1 MVIDFHSHV
10 LPKMDD
16 GSKSVE
22 MSLEMLGSARTMGVD
37 IVMATPHFYGHRES
51 VSTFLARRE
60 HSWQKLS
67 QAMAGKD
74 LPTVLLGA
82 EAAFFS
88 GLTKVEGLDA
98 LCANGTRTLLLE
110 MPFAPW
116 TGYELD
122 AVSTLCLDRGY
133 QVVLAHLERFVH
145 LQRDE
150 GLINRLLSLPLWVQ
164 INAEALL
171 PITRR
176 KRWVEMFREGRA
188 HLLGSDCHNLD
199 RRPPNLGSGRKMLER
214 KAGREVLERMDSLGA
229 RLLALD
235 ASGGRNEC

>member
-22 MSLEMLGSARTMGVD
+22 MSLEMLGSAREMGVD
-37 IVMATPHFYGHRES
+37 AVVATPHFYGYRES
-51 VSTFLARRE
+51 VPVFLERRE
-60 HSWQKLS
+60 HSWERLR
-67 QAMAGKD
+67 QAMEGKD
-74 LPTVLLGA
+74 LPRVLLGA
-82 EAAFFS
+82 EVAFFS
-88 GLTKVEGLDA
+88 GLTKAEGLDR

-110 MPFAPW
+110 MPFAAW

-133 QVVLAHLERFVH
+133 QVVLAHLERFVP

-150 GLINRLLSLPLWVQ
+150 GLMERLLSLPLWVQ

-171 PITRR
+171 PLTRR

-188 HLLGSDCHNLD
+188 HLLGSDCHNLTS
-199 RRPPNLGSGRKMLER
+199 RPPNLGAGRKILAR
-214 KAGREVLERMDSLGA
+214 KAGWEALG
-229 RLLALD
+229 RIDQLGEKLLGL
-235 ASGGRNEC
+235 GGQDGQR

>member
-22 MSLEMLGSARTMGVD
+22 MSLEMLSSARKMGVD
-37 IVMATPHFYGHRES
+37 TVVATPHFYGHKES
-51 VSTFLARRE
+51 VSAFLTRRE
-60 HSWQKLS
+60 HCWQRLS
-67 QAMAGKD
+67 EAVEGKD
-74 LPTVLLGA
+74 LPKVLLGA
-82 EAAFFS
+82 EVAFFS
-88 GLTKVEGLDA
+88 GLTKVEGLDK

-110 MPFAPW
+110 MPFAAW

-133 QVVLAHLERFVH
+133 QVVLAHLERFVP

-150 GLINRLLSLPLWVQ
+150 ELLERLLSLPLWVQ

-171 PITRR
+171 PLT
-176 KRWVEMFREGRA
+176 KRGRWIRMFQEGRA
-188 HLLGSDCHNLD
+188 HLLGSDCHNLE
-199 RRPPNLGSGRKMLER
+199 RRPPNLGAGRKVLER
-214 KAGREVLERMDSLGA
+214 KAGMEVMERMDELGA
-229 RLLALD
+229 RLLALK
-235 ASGGRNEC
+235 AVGRPG

>member
-10 LPKMDD
+10 LPHMDD

-22 MSLEMLGSARTMGVD
+22 MSLGMLRSVRAMGVD
-37 IVMATPHFYGHRES
+37 AVVATPHFYGHRES

-60 HSWQKLS
+60 RSWQQLS

-88 GLTKVEGLDA
+88 GLTKAEGLDE

-110 MPFAPW
+110 MPFVSW

-133 QVVLAHLERFVH
+133 QVVLAHLERFVP
-145 LQRDE
+145 LQKDE
-150 GLINRLLSLPLWVQ
+150 GLLERLLSLPLWVQ

-171 PITRR
+171 SFTKR

-199 RRPPNLGSGRKMLER
+199 HRPPNLGAGRKVLER
-214 KAGREVLERMDSLGA
+214 KAGKEVLERMDGLGA

-235 ASGGRNEC
+235 ASGGRDGT

>member
-22 MSLEMLGSARTMGVD
+22 MSLEMLSSARRMGVD
-37 IVMATPHFYGHRES
+37 AVVATSHFYGHRES
-51 VSTFLARRE
+51 VSTFLKRRE
-60 HSWQKLS
+60 HAWERLS
-67 QAMAGKD
+67 EAMEGQE
-74 LPTVLLGA
+74 LPQVLLGA
-82 EAAFFS
+82 EVAFFS
-88 GLTKVEGLDA
+88 GLTKVEGLDE

-110 MPFAPW
+110 MPFGPW

-133 QVVLAHLERFVH
+133 QVVLAHLERFVP
-145 LQRDE
+145 LQREE
-150 GLINRLLSLPLWVQ
+150 GLLERLLSLPLWVQ

-171 PITRR
+171 PFTTR
-176 KRWVEMFREGRA
+176 KRWVRMFQEGRA

-199 RRPPNLGSGRKMLER
+199 RRPPNLGAGRRMLER
-214 KAGREVLERMDSLGA
+214 KSGGEVLEQMDELGA
-229 RLLALD
+229 RLLALETV
-235 ASGGRNEC
+235 GRPG

>member
-22 MSLEMLGSARTMGVD
+22 MSLEMLRSARDMGVD
-37 IVMATPHFYGHRES
+37 VVMATPHFYGHREPIS
-51 VSTFLARRE
+51 KFLERRE
-60 HSWQKLS
+60 HAWERLS
-67 QAMAGKD
+67 QAMEGQD
-74 LPTVLLGA
+74 LPQVLLGA

-88 GLTKVEGLDA
+88 GLLKLEGLDQ

-133 QVVLAHLERFVH
+133 QVVLAHLERFVP

-150 GLINRLLSLPLWVQ
+150 GLIERMLSLPLWVQ

-171 PITRR
+171 PMLRR
-176 KRWVEMFREGRA
+176 KAWVEMFREGRA
-188 HLLGSDCHNLD
+188 HLLGSDCHNLN
-199 RRPPNLGSGRKMLER
+199 RRPPNLGAGRKILAR
-214 KAGREVLERMDSLGA
+214 KAGPEVLDRMDELSGQLLG
-229 RLLALD
+229 L
-235 ASGGRNEC
+235 GGQDEQR

>member
-1 MVIDFHSHV
+1 MVIDFHSHI
-10 LPKMDD
+10 LPQMDD

-22 MSLEMLGSARTMGVD
+22 MSLKMLGSARAMGVD
-37 IVMATPHFYGHRES
+37 AVVATPHFYGHRES

-60 HSWQKLS
+60 RSWRQLS

-74 LPTVLLGA
+74 LPAVFLGA

-88 GLTKVEGLDA
+88 GLTKTEGLEE
-98 LCANGTRTLLLE
+98 LCANGTGTLLLE
-110 MPFAPW
+110 MPFAAW

-133 QVVLAHLERFVH
+133 QVVLAHLERFVP

-150 GLINRLLSLPLWVQ
+150 GLLERLLGLPLWVQ

-171 PITRR
+171 PITKR

-199 RRPPNLGSGRKMLER
+199 RRPPNLGAGRKLLER
-214 KAGREVLERMDSLGA
+214 KAGKEVLEAIDTLGA

-235 ASGGRNEC
+235 ASGGQNGS

>member
-10 LPKMDD
+10 LPRMDD

-22 MSLEMLGSARTMGVD
+22 MSLEMLSSAREMGVD
-37 IVMATPHFYGHRES
+37 AVVATPHFYGYRES
-51 VSTFLARRE
+51 IHAFLERRE
-60 HSWQKLS
+60 HAWERLS
-67 QAMAGKD
+67 QAMEGKE
-74 LPTVLLGA
+74 LPKVLLGA
-82 EAAFFS
+82 EVAFYS
-88 GLTKVEGLDA
+88 GLTKTEGLDR

-110 MPFAPW
+110 MPFAAW

-133 QVVLAHLERFVH
+133 QVVLAHLERFVP

-150 GLINRLLSLPLWVQ
+150 GLMERLLSLPLWVQ

-171 PITRR
+171 PMMRR
-176 KRWVEMFREGRA
+176 NAWVKMFREGRA
-188 HLLGSDCHNLD
+188 NLLGSDCHNLD
-199 RRPPNLGSGRKMLER
+199 RRPPNLGAGRKILER
-214 KAGREVLERMDSLGA
+214 KAGAEVLERIDELGA

-235 ASGGRNEC
+235 AVGGRNER